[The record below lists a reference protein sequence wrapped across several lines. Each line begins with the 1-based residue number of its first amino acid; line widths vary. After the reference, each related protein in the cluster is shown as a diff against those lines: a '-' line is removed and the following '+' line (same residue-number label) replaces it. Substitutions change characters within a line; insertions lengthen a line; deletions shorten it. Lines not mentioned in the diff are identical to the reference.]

1 MLQRTPGSFERGHVV
16 RRREGGQTAP
26 VTGGAGGSHSHPRGL
41 STPRLREAF
50 EQAQPAARGRGG
62 RRRGEMGKPLRNE
75 AKPGGPAGEGGPRC
89 ASLPPPAAR
98 GTARPRQSPDRAR
111 DTQRG
116 GKGKQDPRGAQVG
129 RSVRPCVP
137 RPPPTHL
144 LHAGAQLHPAPRP
157 PLARG
162 APPAPAP
169 FIGERGSPDPPSA
182 NPPPPTNFSVQW
194 RAAGRGALAN
204 ARTCAWARLSAQRS
218 AGPATAP
225 AA

>member
-1 MLQRTPGSFERGHVV
+1 MRVSPAPRTA
-16 RRREGGQTAP
+16 AP
-26 VTGGAGGSHSHPRGL
+26 
-41 STPRLREAF
+41 
-50 EQAQPAARGRGG
+50 
-62 RRRGEMGKPLRNE
+62 
-75 AKPGGPAGEGGPRC
+75 
-89 ASLPPPAAR
+89 

-129 RSVRPCVP
+129 RSVGPSVS
-137 RPPPTHL
+137 PPTHL

-194 RAAGRGALAN
+194 RAAGRGVLAN

-218 AGPATAP
+218 AGPAAAP